1 MSTVTK
7 FFFRMPYPLQT
18 TGSIIRWWEARRL
31 TYNLAVGST
40 GLITLAIASL
50 IAALPP
56 SPGHLGAPLALVVVY
71 AVLANLCFCLGPIVD
86 ILVCRRFG
94 PNYSAVGPTLFRYG
108 FAFAVGLTLLPI
120 PIALV
125 GWGVRVLHLIG

>member
-18 TGSIIRWWEARRL
+18 TGSIVRWWEARRL
-31 TYNLAVGST
+31 IYNLAVCST
-40 GLITLAIASL
+40 GLITLAIANL
-50 IAALPP
+50 IAALSP
-56 SPGHLGAPLALVVVY
+56 SPSHLGAPLALVVVY